1 MSGVKMHKTQIRKGM
16 TGLETAIILIAF
28 IIVASAF
35 AFTVLNLGFQSSQKA
50 GQVIQRGTEEAS
62 SAFELD
68 GAVVAYQNG
77 TSSAY
82 IKNVTFVI
90 KLSAGRQAID
100 LSASKLTVAYWSV
113 NKYVA
118 NAYTSNSTTTVYVDQ
133 LVGDD
138 DALLEYGEK
147 FQVTIPIASGSTV
160 SAYDTSLGAN
170 DDFKVELKPALGS
183 VLTVER
189 YLPPALDTVMNLG

>member
-1 MSGVKMHKTQIRKGM
+1 MHKTQIRKGM

-62 SAFELD
+62 SAMELD
-68 GAVVAYQNG
+68 GAVIAYKN
-77 TSSAY
+77 TSSTVSN
-82 IKNVTFVI
+82 ITFVI

-100 LSASKLTVAYWSV
+100 LSNNKLTVAYWSA
-113 NKYVA
+113 NKYLA
-118 NAYTSNSTTTVYVDQ
+118 NIYTNTTDEGAVVTQ
-133 LVGDD
+133 IVGNNNAMLD
-138 DALLEYGEK
+138 YGEK
-147 FQVTIPIASGSTV
+147 FLVTVHVTNDAV
-160 SAYDTSLGAN
+160 NDANLGVN
-170 DDFKVELKPALGS
+170 DDFKIELKPAIGS

-189 YLPPALDTVMNLG
+189 YLPPSLDTVMNLG

>member
-1 MSGVKMHKTQIRKGM
+1 MTSDKMHKTQIRKGM

-68 GAVVAYQNG
+68 GAVIAYKNVTG
-77 TSSAY
+77 NY
-82 IKNVTFVI
+82 VGNVTFVI

-100 LSASKLTVAYWSV
+100 LSTSKLTVAYWSTS
-113 NKYVA
+113 KYVA
-118 NAYTSNSTTTVYVDQ
+118 NAYTTNTSSTVLVKR
-133 LVGDD
+133 LVGNSNNI
-138 DALLEYGEK
+138 LEYGEK
-147 FQVTIPIASGSTV
+147 FQVTVPIASNGATV
-160 SAYDTSLGAN
+160 SDTSLGAN
-170 DDFKVELKPALGS
+170 SDFKVELKPALGS

>member
-35 AFTVLNLGFQSSQKA
+35 AFTVLNLGFQSAQKS

-68 GAVVAYQNG
+68 GAVIAHKNVTG
-77 TSSAY
+77 SY
-82 IKNVTFVI
+82 IGNVTFVI

-100 LSASKLTVAYWSV
+100 LSTNKLTVAYWSTA
-113 NKYVA
+113 KYVA
-118 NAYTSNSTTTVYVDQ
+118 NAYTNSTSSVYVEQ
-133 LVGDD
+133 LVGDGD
-138 DALLEYGEK
+138 SMLEYGEK
-147 FQVTIPIASGSTV
+147 FQVTVFIATNGATISD
-160 SAYDTSLGAN
+160 ASLGAN

-189 YLPPALDTVMNLG
+189 YLPPALDSVMNLG